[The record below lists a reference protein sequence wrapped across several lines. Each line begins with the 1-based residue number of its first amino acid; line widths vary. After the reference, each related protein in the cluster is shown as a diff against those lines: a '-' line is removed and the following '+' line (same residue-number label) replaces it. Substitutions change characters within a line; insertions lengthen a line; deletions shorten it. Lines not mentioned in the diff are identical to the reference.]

1 MEMRE
6 TVVAWL
12 RDAHA
17 MEAAAIEN
25 LERNIK
31 RFDDFP
37 SVQQKFREDLEQSKR
52 HVEEIDL
59 MLDKMGAD
67 RSVLKDLGMK
77 FSGMMQPYLG
87 AMASDEVV
95 KHLLAAHAY
104 ENFEVASYRSLAA
117 AAEQIGEM
125 QLKDM
130 AERSLG
136 QKKMMA
142 DWIDQQLPSVT
153 REYLRKAQ

>member
-6 TVVAWL
+6 TVLAWL

-17 MEAAAIEN
+17 MEAAAIDN
-25 LERNIK
+25 LERNID
-31 RFDDFP
+31 RFDEYP

-52 HVEEIDL
+52 HVEELDL
-59 MLDKMGAD
+59 ILDKMGGD
-67 RSVLKDLGMK
+67 RSVLKDMSMK
-77 FSGMMQPYLG
+77 FAGMMQPYLG

-153 REYLRKAQ
+153 REYLRKVQ